1 MTMNES
7 PDPLHAELLQLTA
20 AEPAAEHSAR
30 VRARCHATMTAARRP
45 RPVARAL
52 DRLLPVAV
60 LVYAAITIVE
70 GLRMAGVL

>member
-1 MTMNES
+1 
-7 PDPLHAELLQLTA
+7 
-20 AEPAAEHSAR
+20 
-30 VRARCHATMTAARRP
+30 MTAARRP